1 MYLSAVRVG
10 LELQHGLFESLQ
22 GQDGLSLLHQ
32 HLCQSEGVAQVVL
45 QPVQQW
51 YMCIYVH
58 T

>member
-1 MYLSAVRVG
+1 MSKGLPIMYLSAVRVG

-45 QPVQQW
+45 QPVQQ
-51 YMCIYVH
+51 
-58 T
+58 